1 VKAIAKRVL
10 KFIVDHED
18 DVPIFCTL
26 DLIVRKFGEAK
37 ADEGLDELFARRFID
52 YAEEYW
58 KYYATPAGL
67 CAVMRI
73 SCS

>member
-18 DVPIFCTL
+18 DVPVFAPY
-26 DLIVRKFGEAK
+26 DLIVRRFGEER
-37 ADEGLDELFARRFID
+37 ADEGIEELIARRFID
-52 YAEEYW
+52 YDEEYW

-67 CAVMRI
+67 CAVMKL
-73 SCS
+73 SV